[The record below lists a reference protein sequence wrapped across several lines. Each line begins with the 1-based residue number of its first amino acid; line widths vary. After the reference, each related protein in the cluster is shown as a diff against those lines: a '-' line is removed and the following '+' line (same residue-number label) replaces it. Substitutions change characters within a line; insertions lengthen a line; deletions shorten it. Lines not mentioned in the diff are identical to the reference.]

1 MTEVLAGAPDE
12 VVTNA
17 IVQMVSLT
25 PFGHT
30 GNLALITLDNGADH
44 NRPST
49 FGAASLTSLSNAI
62 DEAQKSDAVAIAVTG
77 KPFIFAAGADLS
89 AMSFLKDKS
98 QAIAI
103 GDLGHDVFL
112 KLHESKKPTFAFIN
126 GLALGGGL
134 EVGLNCHYRTLAST
148 AFTGLPECFLGLVP
162 GWGGATLLP
171 KLVGPEN
178 AVQVI
183 IVNALN
189 NNTMMKSKDALSLG
203 VVDAVFEPSDFL
215 ENSVKFAANVLN
227 GKNKIERKDFSKD
240 SAAFEKAI
248 ATGKAAVA
256 KKYSGAQ
263 IPSPLAA
270 LDLIKAAQSNSV
282 RDGFA
287 AETKVLADLVMSDS
301 LRASLYSFN
310 LIQKKRKKVE
320 GAPKPALA
328 RKVTK
333 VGVVGAGLMASQ
345 LALLMLRN
353 LKVPV
358 VITDIDQERVDKGL
372 SWIKSEIQKLVDKKR
387 LGSEAATRL
396 LSNISGSVDKK
407 VFANCDFVIE
417 AIFEELALKQK
428 LFKEL
433 EAIITPECVLATN
446 TSSLSVE
453 AMSEGLKNPE
463 RVVGFH
469 FFNPVAVMP
478 LLEVARTTK
487 TDDATTATAINVGK
501 ELKKTMVIVK
511 DAPAF
516 VVNRL
521 LTRFMGE
528 VTDAMDEGTP
538 YEVADAAMAP
548 LGFPMSSLELLGLVG
563 PGVALHVSET
573 LNKNLGPRYKVS
585 PTMQRFVKE
594 GVKTFYVKDANG
606 LNIVNPAALAALEKG
621 NSASTADQVR
631 KRALE
636 ALATEAKMMLDE
648 GVVATPQEI
657 DICMLLG
664 SGWPMHLGG
673 ILPYL
678 DREGIS
684 EAVCGVRFHPKSLN
698 NSEIVLAMP
707 PCLIP
712 SSNTTTFL
720 YRCAIVIKALGSG
733 LTHLGSMTVTPTPSR

>member
-1 MTEVLAGAPDE
+1 MAEVLAGAPDE

-17 IVQMVSLT
+17 LVRMVSLT
-25 PFGHT
+25 PFGHN
-30 GNLALITLDNGADH
+30 GELALITLDNGADH
-44 NRPST
+44 TRPNT
-49 FGAASLTSLSNAI
+49 FGPASLNALASAI
-62 DEAQKSDAVAIAVTG
+62 DQVQKSDAVAIAITG

-89 AMSFLKDKS
+89 GIGVVKEKS
-98 QAIAI
+98 VATAF
-103 GDLGHDVFL
+103 GELGHEVFL

-171 KLVGPEN
+171 KLIGAEN

-183 IVNALN
+183 ILNALN
-189 NNTMMKSKDALSLG
+189 NNTMMKAKDALGLG

-215 ENSVKFAANVLN
+215 EHSVKFVADILS
-227 GKNKIERKDFSKD
+227 GKKKVERKDFSKD
-240 SAAFEKAI
+240 SAGFEKAI
-248 ATGKAAVA
+248 TTGKAAIA
-256 KKYSGAQ
+256 KKYSGAP
-263 IPSPLAA
+263 IPAPLAA
-270 LDLIKAAQSNSV
+270 LELIKAAQTNAV
-282 RDGFA
+282 RDGYS
-287 AETKVLADLVMSDS
+287 AETKVLSDLVMSNG

-328 RKVTK
+328 RKITK

-358 VITDIDQERVDKGL
+358 VITDLDQERVDKGVT
-372 SWIKSEIQKLVDKKR
+372 WIKNEIQKLVDKKR
-387 LGSEAATRL
+387 LNPEAATRL
-396 LSNISGSVDKK
+396 LSNISGSVDQK
-407 VFANCDFVIE
+407 VFANADFVIE
-417 AIFEELALKQK
+417 AIFEELSLKQK
-428 LFKEL
+428 LFKDL
-433 EAIITPECVLATN
+433 EAIVTPECILATN

-469 FFNPVAVMP
+469 FFNPVAIMP

-487 TDDATTATAINVGK
+487 TDDATVATAINIGK
-501 ELKKTMVIVK
+501 DLKKTMVIVK

-528 VTDAMDEGTP
+528 VTDAMDDGTP
-538 YEVADAAMAP
+538 FEVADAAMAP

-573 LNKNLGPRYKVS
+573 LNKNLGPRYKIS

-594 GVKTFYVKDANG
+594 GVKTFYVKNEQG
-606 LNIVNPAALAALEKG
+606 INVVNPAALALLEKG
-621 NSASTADQVR
+621 SKVSTADQVR
-631 KRALE
+631 RRALE
-636 ALATEAKMMLDE
+636 ALAVEAKMMLDE
-648 GVVATPQEI
+648 GVVSTPQEI

-684 EAVCGVRFHPKSLN
+684 EAVCGARFHQKGVASL
-698 NSEIVLAMP
+698 P
-707 PCLIP
+707 
-712 SSNTTTFL
+712 
-720 YRCAIVIKALGSG
+720 
-733 LTHLGSMTVTPTPSR
+733 